1 MWHFF
6 YFIKNLIFLTVA
18 GVKEEKIA
26 QNEKNNYIFQTPY
39 LEELYIIWSLFL
51 VHLCKMISPF
61 FFIFLKKVIC
71 KKNKANWH
79 QRVKGQKW
87 PKMKN
92 NYIRYV
98 LYLRNSIAYDHDIW
112 YTCVKWWYLVF
123 LFCFFF
129 HFLKILIFGVVRG
142 LKGQRTV
149 QNDKKYCLF
158 HAASEI
164 PYIVWLSFMVNI
176 CKMIIC

>member
-1 MWHFF
+1 M
-6 YFIKNLIFLTVA
+6 
-18 GVKEEKIA
+18 
-26 QNEKNNYIFQTPY
+26 KNNYIRQTPY
-39 LEELYIIWSLFL
+39 LRNSLSSDHNFWYIYVNWWYVTFFLLYQKFD
-51 VHLCKMISPF
+51 F
-61 FFIFLKKVIC
+61 FDCCGGKKVIC